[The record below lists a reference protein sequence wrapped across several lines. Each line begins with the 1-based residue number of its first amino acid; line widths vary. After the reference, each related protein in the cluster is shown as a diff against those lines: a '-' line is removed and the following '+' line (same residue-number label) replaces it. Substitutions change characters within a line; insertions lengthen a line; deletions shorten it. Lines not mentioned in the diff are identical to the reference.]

1 MNNFSRKYF
10 IIGVVVLTIVAII
23 LMLSPGTLLS
33 PMVTLGTSLN
43 TMSSNSISVQ
53 SKEDLSNPTVMS
65 NFPKIIGTWQGYDYP
80 VETYIAEL
88 QADAMLVR
96 VYEPP
101 TFSQPLFF
109 NIVVSKTDS
118 SFHSP
123 SGCFISAGYQ
133 IQAEAQENVTI
144 TDTSWIVNQS
154 KVIVPLDELVVTK
167 NNADGTI
174 NERRLVL
181 FFYVKGNPFYTDSIT
196 MIEVDAVIPL
206 QGSYDE
212 FLNEEKGFL
221 NQAIPLMFS
230 QPSTEN
236 DYHPI
241 FLTLVDWGVG
251 GDAVIAILIII
262 PLTIIFYSFVKR
274 RLTPKS

>member
-1 MNNFSRKYF
+1 
-10 IIGVVVLTIVAII
+10 
-23 LMLSPGTLLS
+23 
-33 PMVTLGTSLN
+33 
-43 TMSSNSISVQ
+43 MSSNSISVQ

>member
-1 MNNFSRKYF
+1 M
-10 IIGVVVLTIVAII
+10 
-23 LMLSPGTLLS
+23 
-33 PMVTLGTSLN
+33 
-43 TMSSNSISVQ
+43 
-53 SKEDLSNPTVMS
+53 
-65 NFPKIIGTWQGYDYP
+65 
-80 VETYIAEL
+80 
-88 QADAMLVR
+88 
-96 VYEPP
+96 
-101 TFSQPLFF
+101 
-109 NIVVSKTDS
+109 
-118 SFHSP
+118 
-123 SGCFISAGYQ
+123 
-133 IQAEAQENVTI
+133 
-144 TDTSWIVNQS
+144 
-154 KVIVPLDELVVTK
+154 
-167 NNADGTI
+167 
-174 NERRLVL
+174 
-181 FFYVKGNPFYTDSIT
+181 
-196 MIEVDAVIPL
+196 VIPL

>member
-206 QGSYDE
+206 QGSYDD

-251 GDAVIAILIII
+251 GEAVIAILIII